1 MNPFAKMTIKN
12 DPKSIDNIKITPNQI
27 VIENLIKRTQEIE
40 EQEPKERRKI
50 QILSL
55 NNEIQRSTDF
65 IYQED
70 EEETK
75 YIGMK
80 LFFSQFGSLYHSIN
94 RVSKDFNLRPWNSYQ
109 KKIISL

>member
-12 DPKSIDNIKITPNQI
+12 DPKLIDNVKITPNQI

-65 IYQED
+65 IYQEG

-75 YIGMK
+75 YSGMN
-80 LFFSQFGSLYHSIN
+80 LFFSQFGSLYHPIN
-94 RVSKDFNLRPWNSYQ
+94 RVSKDFDLSP
-109 KKIISL
+109 